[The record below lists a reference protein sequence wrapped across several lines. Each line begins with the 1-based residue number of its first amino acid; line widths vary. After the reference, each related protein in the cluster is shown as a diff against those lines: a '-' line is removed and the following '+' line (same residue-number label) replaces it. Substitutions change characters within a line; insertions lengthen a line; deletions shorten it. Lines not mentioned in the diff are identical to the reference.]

1 MTINGV
7 NISTWNAKQRTISI
21 NNHHKLTSDSEWI
34 PGASVPYLSDL
45 YVVMKQFVV
54 TLWVYGN
61 GRNEITQN
69 CSNLI
74 SQLLKPVTLVFDK
87 YPYKFQGTL
96 DNLKQTE
103 TSPQRWHTLELTF
116 VGYLFGDDVAVS
128 GYGSLTVQNPG
139 NIVSPAVIEI
149 TPRVSASNVGLTG
162 VCRDSFT
169 GLDLPVTIPEVT
181 AAKTI
186 RIDTLTGL
194 VTEDGL
200 PKEIEMWQMPS
211 LTPGENEIACDNNQ
225 MGITVTVRPLYM

>member
-87 YPYKFQGTL
+87 
-96 DNLKQTE
+96 
-103 TSPQRWHTLELTF
+103 
-116 VGYLFGDDVAVS
+116 
-128 GYGSLTVQNPG
+128 
-139 NIVSPAVIEI
+139 
-149 TPRVSASNVGLTG
+149 
-162 VCRDSFT
+162 
-169 GLDLPVTIPEVT
+169 
-181 AAKTI
+181 
-186 RIDTLTGL
+186 
-194 VTEDGL
+194 
-200 PKEIEMWQMPS
+200 
-211 LTPGENEIACDNNQ
+211 
-225 MGITVTVRPLYM
+225 